1 MSLRIVRTVAELRG
15 AVARWRRAGQSVA
28 VVPTM
33 GALHD
38 GHLRLVAEGL
48 KRADRVIATIFVN
61 PAQFAAHEDLG
72 RYPSD
77 EVGDIAKLK
86 RAGCHLVFA
95 APVAEI

>member
-38 GHLRLVAEGL
+38 DHLRLVAEGL
-48 KRADRVIATIFVN
+48 KIGRAHV
-61 PAQFAAHEDLG
+61 
-72 RYPSD
+72 
-77 EVGDIAKLK
+77 
-86 RAGCHLVFA
+86 
-95 APVAEI
+95 